1 MKYIKLFENFEK
13 TIQFRD
19 HKGSK
24 VDSLATERDY
34 TESELKSHIDELYA
48 GNTGFVITEYGDEY
62 MVKVEIDG
70 QYYPVGFCDSKFEDD
85 VYNESYKVN
94 EEFETDDISQSLSD
108 WWISCDEQLP
118 ENRQLVIIY
127 APKAHM
133 SKINIC
139 RFERGISAKEREELR
154 LSGDENLVARGRAYS
169 GADEHAN
176 NRKPYK
182 WDVQGKRVHGSY
194 FGQDVTHWMPIPD
207 SPDSDYR
214 V

>member
-1 MKYIKLFENFEK
+1 MRYLKLYENFNNEK
-13 TIQFRD
+13 VKYFVNRVGNFYRIFALTPKMMSDGLTFKD
-19 HKGSK
+19 AVDAEELFGKGSLWVNYDNYEEGENIIK
-24 VDSLATERDY
+24 SLDS
-34 TESELKSHIDELYA
+34 
-48 GNTGFVITEYGDEY
+48 DEY
-62 MVKVEIDG
+62 EPEEGD
-70 QYYPVGFCDSKFEDD
+70 YH
-85 VYNESYKVN
+85 NESKVN

-127 APKAHM
+127 APKAQM

-139 RFERGISAKEREELR
+139 RFEKGISAKEREELR
-154 LSGDENLVARGRAYS
+154 LLGDERGRAFS

-182 WDVQGKRVHGSY
+182 WDVQGPGSY

>member
-1 MKYIKLFENFEK
+1 MKHVKLFENFEK

-24 VDSLATERDY
+24 VDSLATKRDY
-34 TESELKSHIDELYA
+34 TESELKSHIDELYP
-48 GNTGFVITEYGDEY
+48 GNTGFVITKYGDEY

-70 QYYPVGFCDSKFEDD
+70 KYYPVGFCDSKFEDD

-118 ENRQLVIIY
+118 ENEQLVIIY
-127 APKAHM
+127 APKSQM
-133 SKINIC
+133 YKINTC
-139 RFERGISAKEREELR
+139 RFDKGISAKEREELR
-154 LSGDENLVARGRAYS
+154 LAGDERWRIFN
-169 GADEHAN
+169 GADEHTN
-176 NRKPYK
+176 NRKPYRWK
-182 WDVQGKRVHGSY
+182 VQGPGSY

-207 SPDSDYR
+207 FPDSDYG

>member
-1 MKYIKLFENFEK
+1 MKHIKLFENFSQQAEK

-19 HKGSK
+19 HRGSK
-24 VDSLATERDY
+24 VDSLATKTNY
-34 TESELKSHIDELYA
+34 TESELKSHIDELYP

-70 QYYPVGFCDSKFEDD
+70 KYYPAGFCDSKFEDD

-94 EEFETDDISQSLSD
+94 EEFKTDDISIGLAD
-108 WWISCDEQLP
+108 FWIPVEEQLP

-127 APKAHM
+127 APKSHM

-139 RFERGISAKEREELR
+139 RFEMGISAKEREELK
-154 LSGDENLVARGRAYS
+154 LAGDERGITFT
-169 GADEHAN
+169 GADQHAN

-182 WDVQGKRVHGSY
+182 WEVQGPGSY
-194 FGQDVTHWMPIPD
+194 FGQDVTHWMPIPH
-207 SPDSDYR
+207 SPDSDYL

>member
-1 MKYIKLFENFEK
+1 MKHIKLFENFNNSKVQYIVKNINNRYRIFALTPKMMSDGLGYDDAQDAE
-13 TIQFRD
+13 QLFG
-19 HKGSK
+19 KGSLW
-24 VDSLATERDY
+24 VDYPSYESAMDAVNSLNSDEPEEGDY
-34 TESELKSHIDELYA
+34 H
-48 GNTGFVITEYGDEY
+48 
-62 MVKVEIDG
+62 
-70 QYYPVGFCDSKFEDD
+70 
-85 VYNESYKVN
+85 NESKVN

-127 APKAHM
+127 APKAQM

-139 RFERGISAKEREELR
+139 RFEKGISAKEREELR
-154 LSGDENLVARGRAYS
+154 LLGDERGRSFS
-169 GADEHAN
+169 GADEHSN

-182 WDVQGKRVHGSY
+182 WDVQGPGSY

>member
-1 MKYIKLFENFEK
+1 MRYIKLFED
-13 TIQFRD
+13 FRGD
-19 HKGSK
+19 KVKYFVNKVDNSYRIFALTPKMMSGGLTFKDAVDGEELFGKGSLWVNYDNYEEAENIIK
-24 VDSLATERDY
+24 SL
-34 TESELKSHIDELYA
+34 ES
-48 GNTGFVITEYGDEY
+48 DEY
-62 MVKVEIDG
+62 EPEEGD
-70 QYYPVGFCDSKFEDD
+70 YH
-85 VYNESYKVN
+85 NESKIN

-127 APKAHM
+127 APKAQM

-139 RFERGISAKEREELR
+139 RFEKGISAKEREELR
-154 LSGDENLVARGRAYS
+154 LLGDERGRAFS

-182 WDVQGKRVHGSY
+182 WNVQGPGSY

>member
-1 MKYIKLFENFEK
+1 MRYIKLFENFRGDKVKYFVNRVGNCYRIFALTPKMMSDGVKEP
-13 TIQFRD
+13 QDAEDLFG
-19 HKGSK
+19 KGSVWIDYDYYEDAENIIK
-24 VDSLATERDY
+24 SLDS
-34 TESELKSHIDELYA
+34 
-48 GNTGFVITEYGDEY
+48 DEY
-62 MVKVEIDG
+62 EHEEGD
-70 QYYPVGFCDSKFEDD
+70 YN
-85 VYNESYKVN
+85 NESKVN

-127 APKAHM
+127 APKSHM

-139 RFERGISAKEREELR
+139 RFEMGISAKEREELR

-182 WDVQGKRVHGSY
+182 WDVQGPGSY

>member
-1 MKYIKLFENFEK
+1 MKYIKLYESFISDKVKYFVNRVGDCYRIFALTPKMMSDGVKDPKDAEDLFG
-13 TIQFRD
+13 
-19 HKGSK
+19 KGSFWIDYDYYEDAENIIK
-24 VDSLATERDY
+24 SLDS
-34 TESELKSHIDELYA
+34 
-48 GNTGFVITEYGDEY
+48 DEY
-62 MVKVEIDG
+62 EHEEGD
-70 QYYPVGFCDSKFEDD
+70 YN
-85 VYNESYKVN
+85 NESKVN

-127 APKAHM
+127 APKSQM

-139 RFERGISAKEREELR
+139 RFERGISAKEREELK
-154 LSGDENLVARGRAYS
+154 LSGDERWRAYS
-169 GADEHAN
+169 GSDEHAN

-182 WDVQGKRVHGSY
+182 WDVQGPGSY

>member
-1 MKYIKLFENFEK
+1 MRYLKLYENFNNAKVKYSVNRVGNCYRIFALTPKMMSSGLGYDDAQDAE
-13 TIQFRD
+13 QLFG
-19 HKGSK
+19 KGSLWIDYDNYEEAENMIK
-24 VDSLATERDY
+24 ALDS
-34 TESELKSHIDELYA
+34 
-48 GNTGFVITEYGDEY
+48 DEY
-62 MVKVEIDG
+62 EPEEGD
-70 QYYPVGFCDSKFEDD
+70 
-85 VYNESYKVN
+85 YNESKVN

-118 ENRQLVIIY
+118 ENGQLVIIF
-127 APKAHM
+127 APKAQM

-139 RFERGISAKEREELR
+139 RFKRGISAKEREELR
-154 LSGDENLVARGRAYS
+154 LSGDERGRTFD

-182 WDVQGKRVHGSY
+182 WDVQGPGSY
-194 FGQDVTHWMPIPD
+194 FGQEVTHWMPIPD

>member
-1 MKYIKLFENFEK
+1 MKYIKLYENF
-13 TIQFRD
+13 IN
-19 HKGSK
+19 
-24 VDSLATERDY
+24 
-34 TESELKSHIDELYA
+34 DE
-48 GNTGFVITEYGDEY
+48 
-62 MVKVEIDG
+62 
-70 QYYPVGFCDSKFEDD
+70 
-85 VYNESYKVN
+85 VN

-127 APKAHM
+127 APKSQM

-139 RFERGISAKEREELR
+139 RFERGISAKEREELK
-154 LSGDENLVARGRAYS
+154 LSGDERWRAYS
-169 GADEHAN
+169 GSDEHAN

-182 WDVQGKRVHGSY
+182 WDVQGPGSY